1 MARYAIVVVHDGEGW
16 LMMVKDAFGWLMV
29 DDVSLLGF
37 ALPCGGCK
45 RINGLSWFIIFSP
58 YFLSIRHEHL
68 RFLSGDFL
76 GWL

>member
-1 MARYAIVVVHDGEGW
+1 MVMARYAIVVVHDGEGW

-45 RINGLSWFIIFSP
+45 RI
-58 YFLSIRHEHL
+58 IR
-68 RFLSGDFL
+68 L
-76 GWL
+76 GR